1 MILAIFYYITKIN
14 QFSQVDFLS
23 KNKEGVIKT
32 PFFIIDFSQ
41 LSTQSVRN
49 IKPPAMRVRKRK
61 FATKYTFRYNR
72 VVQATINERKVFIWL
87 YYSYK

>member
-1 MILAIFYYITKIN
+1 MLLRKHNVT
-14 QFSQVDFLS
+14 QGGRQSRLS
-23 KNKEGVIKT
+23 
-32 PFFIIDFSQ
+32 PFIIDFSQ

-61 FATKYTFRYNR
+61 FATKYTFHYNR

-87 YYSYK
+87 IKLIACLILNGCVSII

>member
-32 PFFIIDFSQ
+32 PFFIIDFR
-41 LSTQSVRN
+41 SVEY
-49 IKPPAMRVRKRK
+49 AKRAK
-61 FATKYTFRYNR
+61 HKTTRY
-72 VVQATINERKVFIWL
+72 AGAET
-87 YYSYK
+87 